1 MNRLTTLAVA
11 FVATVGV
18 ILAGAALVGFV
29 TADGADAP
37 PELENDHY
45 MDEDLINDGTPGE
58 ADVAM
63 SSTEPSQTILIDPG
77 ADAAGAMPAD
87 PLALLGLGTGGVADR
102 DVRPL
107 VNALIENGHEVRIH
121 TPDPAAGGAGAA
133 PGDDGPTELGEDLAE
148 ADAFVTFRTEYTD
161 AEVED
166 VETFVE
172 ADGHVLLASDADAEF
187 DQPGAAALD
196 AALGVTTQ
204 PGYVYNM
211 EEHDLN
217 YQRVYAEPEGDS
229 PITDGV
235 DRAVFQSATPV
246 GSAAADGAEL
256 RPIDGS
262 QLSTTRAPTDDPL
275 LAHNDGVV
283 MVGDSDFM
291 SPENAQRVDNDVL
304 IGNLADFLVTN
315 DRNPDVQPPEAG
327 DDAEPAEPVPPE
339 QPEEPPIE
347 EEPEPVP

>member
-1 MNRLTTLAVA
+1 MNDRKTLAVA
-11 FVATVGV
+11 FVATFGV
-18 ILAGAALVGFV
+18 IIAGAAVVGFA

-45 MDEDLINDGTPGE
+45 LDEDLVRDGTPGE
-58 ADVAM
+58 ADVTM
-63 SSTEPSQTILIDPG
+63 SSREPSQTVLIDPG
-77 ADAAGAMPAD
+77 ADAAGGPPIA
-87 PLALLGLGTGGVADR
+87 PLALLGLGGDGVADR

-121 TPDPAAGGAGAA
+121 TPDPAAGG
-133 PGDDGPTELGEDLAE
+133 PGEEDGPTELGKDLAE
-148 ADAFVTFRTEYTD
+148 ADAFVTFRTEYGA

-187 DQPGAAALD
+187 DQPGAASLD
-196 AALGVTTQ
+196 AALGVTTE

-217 YQRVYAEPEGDS
+217 YQRVYAEPDGSS
-229 PITDGV
+229 PVTDGV
-235 DRAVFQSATPV
+235 DRTVFQSATPV
-246 GSAAADGAEL
+246 GSAAGGAEL

-262 QLSTTRAPTDDPL
+262 QLSTTRAPTDEPL
-275 LAHNDGVV
+275 LAQADGTVI
-283 MVGDSDFM
+283 VGDSDFM
-291 SPENAQRVDNDVL
+291 SPENAQRADNDVL

-315 DRNPDVQPPEAG
+315 DRNPDFQPPEAE
-327 DDAEPAEPVPPE
+327 DDGASAEPVPPE
-339 QPEEPPIE
+339 RPEEPVE
-347 EEPEPVP
+347 EEPEPIP